1 MKCVVPDRYL
11 QVPCSRS
18 SEGCARCA
26 RRATRSRLRGVEAA
40 DAQFC
45 VLRTPLLPWGTLG
58 GWGGGL
64 SAASACAEDDDG
76 ELERSL
82 QGDRVVLRERLAQ
95 LAIDANLRSALELA
109 SSELAT
115 AVERWRADPADRRH
129 RSAER
134 SLVRFLTRCASR
146 PDLAGLTGAYSHGS
160 FGGCTRLVLDVH
172 GELELQARV
181 DPGLVQ
187 AVVRQATDA
196 AADAGA
202 LLVRANPAVYL
213 AGGRLRVA
221 ARIGDGNDHRLV
233 AFKRSPEVRSALT
246 LAGSG
251 ISVSELVAALTLDG
265 VDAQRAAEL
274 VRRLVARDFL
284 IPVVR
289 IAVTGEEPTDQAV
302 AALSAIPH
310 AEAERDAIA
319 EASRAV
325 QEAGRVGRATI
336 EEVAAA
342 IEPTG
347 VKVRRRYCVQVD
359 TVRPQRVALPGR
371 VRSELYR
378 AAELLARVAPV
389 PSDALREFRES
400 FERRFATRAVP
411 LLEALDPDFGVPLGD
426 SLSKR
431 QAPAEMPAARR
442 AALLELVT
450 RGLRSGTVEL
460 SGADVKALAPESPRP
475 LPDAFAVTAGLLAR
489 DDEAVDAGDF
499 CLVEPSVDGPS
510 GARLLGRFCHGDDQL
525 ERLVR
530 EHLQREESL
539 RPNVIFAE
547 LAASPETDWGL
558 SVTHRPVLR
567 GWEIDYGGASGAPA
581 ARVLEPADL
590 LVSVDGGEVLLHS
603 AKLGRQVIPSCT
615 SAMNFQW
622 ISLPALRLLHAIG
635 LQGSVRPRW
644 SWGSMADLPELPR
657 VTHGRSILSLHGW
670 NIGAAELV
678 RIGASTD
685 AAGWRRLQQWRADR
699 GVPRVVSFKHPKS
712 PLVVDFDNVLSV
724 EAFLADAKEL
734 PVVRLLETPWDE
746 ADGGS
751 PVRGAGGGYS
761 NLLLVPF
768 VRTPQPAARPRRRL
782 PATPVAEA
790 GRRFAP
796 GSQWLFASLYGPAA
810 LADRVLTEVIAPLVQ
825 RVRLAGRIDGWFF
838 IRYGDPARHLRVRL
852 HGTPERLGNEVLAAL
867 QAAVAPALKDGLLY
881 RLALDTYERE
891 VERYGGL
898 DGVQMM
904 ERAAEADADAVIK
917 ILSGG
922 SSITERRHLAV
933 ASLASL
939 YACSTLDP
947 AEQHRCCATLSEPST
962 RGFTGPRA
970 KLLGKQERAER
981 GQVADVVAAVDRS
994 EVGSDPAI
1002 DALHERT
1009 ERLTPILQRLGVL
1022 AAEGVLERPLDDIV
1036 CSLAHMFVNRLL
1048 RDGGGLDELRVHDA
1062 LARVYEGRLAR
1073 ERRRG
1078 QEGSAG
1084 SSSNSG
1090 ITASSGRSSS
1100 AASSARPA

>member
-1 MKCVVPDRYL
+1 M
-11 QVPCSRS
+11 
-18 SEGCARCA
+18 
-26 RRATRSRLRGVEAA
+26 EAA
-40 DAQFC
+40 DAHFFI
-45 VLRTPLLPWGTLG
+45 LRTPLLPRGTLSD
-58 GWGGGL
+58 WSGGL
-64 SAASACAEDDDG
+64 GAAGACASDDG

-82 QGDRVVLRERLAQ
+82 QADRVVLRKRLAQ
-95 LAIDANLRSALELA
+95 LAVDPNLRSALEL
-109 SSELAT
+109 SSTELAT
-115 AVERWRADPADRRH
+115 GVERWRTDPADRRH

-160 FGGCTRLVLDVH
+160 FGGPTRLVVDER
-172 GELELQARV
+172 GELELLARV
-181 DPGLVQ
+181 DPGLIQ
-187 AVVRQATDA
+187 TVVRRATDA
-196 AADAGA
+196 AADTGA
-202 LLVRANPAVYL
+202 LIVRSNPAVYL

-221 ARIGDGNDHRLV
+221 ARNGDGNHHRLV
-233 AFKRSPEVRSALT
+233 AFQPGRDVRSALT

-251 ISVSELVAALTLDG
+251 VSMSELVAALTADG
-265 VDAQRAAEL
+265 VDAQRAGEL

-284 IPVVR
+284 IPVPRV
-289 IAVTGEEPTDQAV
+289 AVTGEEPTDQAI
-302 AALSAIPH
+302 AMLSAIPD
-310 AEAERDAIA
+310 ATADRDAVA
-319 EASRAV
+319 KARRAV
-325 QEAGRVGRATI
+325 RKRRRVSRATI

-347 VKVRRRYCVQVD
+347 VKVSRRHCVQVD
-359 TVRPQRVALPGR
+359 TVRSQRVGLSGR
-371 VRSELYR
+371 VRSELHR
-378 AAELLARVAPV
+378 AAELLATVAPARR
-389 PSDALREFRES
+389 DALREFRES

-431 QAPAEMPAARR
+431 QAAEELPAARR
-442 AALLELVT
+442 AALLELVA

-460 SGADVKALAPESPRP
+460 SGADIEALAPESPRP
-475 LPDAFAVTAGLLAR
+475 LPDAFVVTAGLIAR
-489 DDEAVDAGDF
+489 DDQAVDAGEF
-499 CLVEPSVDGPS
+499 RVVEPDVDGPS
-510 GARLLGRFCHGDDQL
+510 GARMLGRFCHGDGHL

-530 EHLQREESL
+530 EHLRREESL
-539 RPNVIFAE
+539 RPDVIFAE
-547 LAASPETDWGL
+547 LAASPETSWGL

-590 LVSVDGGEVLLHS
+590 LVSVDRREVLLHS
-603 AKLGRQVIPSCT
+603 AKLGCQVIPSCT

-622 ISLPALRLLHAIG
+622 ISLPALRLLNAIG

-644 SWGSMADLPELPR
+644 SWGELGDLPELPR
-657 VTHGRSILSLHGW
+657 VTDGRSILSLRRW

-678 RIGASTD
+678 RIAASTD
-685 AAGWRRLQQWRADR
+685 AAGWRRLQAWRADR

-712 PLVVDFDNVLSV
+712 PLVVDFDNALSV

-734 PVVRLLETPWDE
+734 PVVRLVEMPSTD

-768 VRTPQPAARPRRRL
+768 VRTPQPASRPRRRL

-790 GRRFAP
+790 RRRFAP
-796 GSQWLFASLYGPAA
+796 GSEWLFASLYGPAG
-810 LADRVLTEVIAPLVQ
+810 LADRVLTDVIAPLVE
-825 RVRLAGRIDGWFF
+825 RVRLAGWIDGWFF
-838 IRYGDPARHLRVRL
+838 IRYADPARHLRLRL

-867 QAAVAPALKDGLLY
+867 QAAVAPALEDGLLY

-898 DGVQMM
+898 DGVEMM

-922 SSITERRHLAV
+922 SSIHERRHLTV

-947 AEQHRCCATLSEPST
+947 AGQHRCCAALSEPST

-981 GQVADVVAAVDRS
+981 AEVADVVAAVDRS
-994 EVGSDPAI
+994 EVGADPAI
-1002 DALHERT
+1002 DALHERA
-1009 ERLTPILQRLGVL
+1009 ERLTPILRRLRML
-1022 AAEGVLERPLDDIV
+1022 ADEGVLERPLDDVV

-1062 LARVYEGRLAR
+1062 LARVYEGRFAR
-1073 ERRRG
+1073 ERQRA
-1078 QEGSAG
+1078 QERTGGSG
-1084 SSSNSG
+1084 SNSG
-1090 ITASSGRSSS
+1090 IAASSGRSSS
-1100 AASSARPA
+1100 AASSAKPA